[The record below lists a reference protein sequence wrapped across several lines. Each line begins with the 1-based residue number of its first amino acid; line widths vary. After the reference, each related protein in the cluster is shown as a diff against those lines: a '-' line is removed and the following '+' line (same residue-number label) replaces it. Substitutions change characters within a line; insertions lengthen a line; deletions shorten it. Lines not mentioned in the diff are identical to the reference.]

1 VPAYY
6 SLLPEELGDFGQ
18 SVTSLALFSSNI
30 LFWSEAGYFANA
42 AELKPLLH
50 TWSLAIEEQY
60 YLFFPALLLLIKGRA
75 SQPFFAIVAALFC
88 ASLVLSV
95 VDSYSAPQAA
105 FYLLPSRTWELLLG
119 SMIAMSA
126 ISVSTSWL
134 RECLAW

>member
-1 VPAYY
+1 MPAYY

-18 SVTSLALFSSNI
+18 SVASLALFSSNI

-75 SQPFFAIVAALFC
+75 SQLF
-88 ASLVLSV
+88 
-95 VDSYSAPQAA
+95 
-105 FYLLPSRTWELLLG
+105 LPSWELC
-119 SMIAMSA
+119 
-126 ISVSTSWL
+126 SV
-134 RECLAW
+134 RR